1 MENYSSIS
9 RSSSRKSVNDRLL
22 VPPRPPVKKDN
33 NKTRFV
39 KNNPDDMIISP
50 KIKPM
55 VSCRGDI
62 LSSTFNDHQSNP
74 SKDSI
79 ENYNQ
84 KEEKIKK
91 LVPSSEDGT
100 KPNIVRRSLNFSNGE
115 RPLSA
120 TESNESLL
128 DKTKSVNDR
137 LCRPVKSPL
146 LPKHTNQHGDVSIMS
161 IATGLSKSSI
171 DSLSSE
177 RELNN
182 NITEIKNRVTNS
194 NVCKRKNETNE
205 DMKND
210 GSSMDSKLRVEFHP
224 DCICFRDLKRVLCK
238 ICGKML
244 VGRIRQLCSVHPRDV
259 YLLDINECPSCELP
273 NYLSEHPFPQGGY
286 PRDTINSKIE

>member
-1 MENYSSIS
+1 
-9 RSSSRKSVNDRLL
+9 VNDRLL

-33 NKTRFV
+33 NNKTTRFV

-55 VSCRGDI
+55 VSCKGDVF
-62 LSSTFNDHQSNP
+62 SSTFNGHQSNP

-84 KEEKIKK
+84 KAEKIKK
-91 LVPSSEDGT
+91 LFPSSEDGT

-115 RPLSA
+115 RTEPRSLSA

-128 DKTKSVNDR
+128 YKTKSVNDR

-146 LPKHTNQHGDVSIMS
+146 LPKDTNQHGDVSIMS
-161 IATGLSKSSI
+161 IANGLSKSSI
-171 DSLSSE
+171 DSFSSE
-177 RELNN
+177 RQINN
-182 NITEIKNRVTNS
+182 NITEAKSLDSNS
-194 NVCKRKNETNE
+194 NVYKRKNETNE
-205 DMKND
+205 DMKNYD
-210 GSSMDSKLRVEFHP
+210 SMDSKLRVEFHP